1 MIYDCCFVR
10 NFNPEFFV
18 LTLDWD
24 QTSVSFNNKA
34 KVALPSSEKQDL
46 HWWPCL
52 HFNIFI
58 IH

>member
-24 QTSVSFNNKA
+24 QIQNKILCY
-34 KVALPSSEKQDL
+34 KMLRSCEVDDL
-46 HWWPCL
+46 WLLFCQKL
-52 HFNIFI
+52 
-58 IH
+58 